1 MPHLSPRHVAVHG
14 AFPDVKAVDL
24 SRKTGYDNAR
34 MYEHLFSLIQRCNAI
49 GITSHFRPDGD
60 AIGST
65 LALGLALQSMGKKVW
80 MWNEDGVPA
89 RYAFLQGTEQI
100 QSLPQELPADMEM
113 LICVDTGDWKRLGD
127 VSQKLFADFPLIV
140 NIDHHGTNTRYGHV
154 HVIEPETAACAY
166 VLFNVLRSWGVKLT
180 RPVAEALYVGI
191 STDTGSFQYGSTTA
205 EVMHA
210 AAELLA
216 AGVDVAE
223 VNRRVYQEVPY
234 TALLMQREVLNYMV
248 VESEGMLAHYSMPA
262 GRKAELGVGL
272 EDTKDL
278 VDVVR
283 VLQGVKVAV
292 IFEDLE
298 DGRIRVSL
306 RSKDAAVNVA
316 SIAALFGGGGH
327 AMASGIRMRGTL
339 EDCRDAVLN
348 AIRKELA
355 HA

>member
-1 MPHLSPRHVAVHG
+1 
-14 AFPDVKAVDL
+14 
-24 SRKTGYDNAR
+24 
-34 MYEHLFSLIQRCNAI
+34 MYEQLYSRIQQCSTI
-49 GITSHFRPDGD
+49 GVTSHFRPDGD

-65 LALGLALQSMGKKVW
+65 LALGLALQAMGKKVY

-89 RYAFLQGTEQI
+89 RYAFLEGTEQI
-100 QSLPQELPADMEM
+100 LPLPEEVPADLEM

-127 VSQKLFADFPLIV
+127 VSQRLFAEFPLIV

-154 HVIEPETAACAY
+154 HVIEPETAACAF
-166 VLFNVLRSWGVKLT
+166 VLFNILREWGVELT
-180 RPVAEALYVGI
+180 RPMADALYVGI
-191 STDTGSFQYGSTTA
+191 STDTGSFQYGSTTPA
-205 EVMHA
+205 VMHA
-210 AAELLA
+210 AGELLA
-216 AGVDVAE
+216 AGVDVAD

-234 TALLMQREVLNYMV
+234 TALLMQREVLNNMV
-248 VESEGMLAHYSMPA
+248 VEADGQLAHYSMPG

-283 VLQGVKVAV
+283 VLQGVRAAL

-306 RSKDAAVNVA
+306 RSKDPAVNVA
-316 SIAALFGGGGH
+316 AIASRFGGGGH

-339 EDCRDAVLN
+339 EDCRAQVL
-348 AIRKELA
+348 AATRKELGYE
-355 HA
+355 

>member
-1 MPHLSPRHVAVHG
+1 
-14 AFPDVKAVDL
+14 
-24 SRKTGYDNAR
+24 
-34 MYEHLFSLIQRCNAI
+34 MYEQLYSRIQQCSTI
-49 GITSHFRPDGD
+49 GVTSHFRPDGD

-65 LALGLALQSMGKKVW
+65 LALGLALQSMGKKVY

-89 RYAFLQGTEQI
+89 RYAFLEGAGQI
-100 QSLPQELPADMEM
+100 QPLPEEVPDDLEM

-127 VSQKLFADFPLIV
+127 VSQRLFAEFPLIV

-154 HVIEPETAACAY
+154 HVIEPETAACAF
-166 VLFNVLRSWGVKLT
+166 VLFNILHEWGVEFT
-180 RPVAEALYVGI
+180 RPIADALYVGI
-191 STDTGSFQYGSTTA
+191 STDTGSFQYGSTTPA
-205 EVMHA
+205 VMHA
-210 AAELLA
+210 AGELLA
-216 AGVDVAE
+216 AGVDVAD

-234 TALLMQREVLNYMV
+234 TALLMQREVLNNMV
-248 VESEGMLAHYSMPA
+248 VEADGQLAHYSMPG

-283 VLQGVKVAV
+283 VLQGVRAAL

-306 RSKDAAVNVA
+306 RSKDPAVNVA
-316 SIAALFGGGGH
+316 AIAAQFGGGGH

-339 EDCRDAVLN
+339 EECRARVL
-348 AIRKELA
+348 AATRKELGYE
-355 HA
+355 

>member
-1 MPHLSPRHVAVHG
+1 
-14 AFPDVKAVDL
+14 
-24 SRKTGYDNAR
+24 
-34 MYEHLFSLIQRCNAI
+34 MYEQLYSRIQQCSTI
-49 GITSHFRPDGD
+49 GVTSHFRPDGD

-65 LALGLALQSMGKKVW
+65 LALGLALQAMGKKVY

-89 RYAFLQGTEQI
+89 RYAFLEGTEQI
-100 QSLPQELPADMEM
+100 LPLPEEVPADLEM

-127 VSQKLFADFPLIV
+127 VSQRLFAEFPLIV

-154 HVIEPETAACAY
+154 QVIEPETAACAF
-166 VLFNVLRSWGVKLT
+166 VLFNILREWGVELT
-180 RPVAEALYVGI
+180 RPMADALYVGI
-191 STDTGSFQYGSTTA
+191 STDTGSFQYGSTTPA
-205 EVMHA
+205 VMHA
-210 AAELLA
+210 AGELLA
-216 AGVDVAE
+216 AGVNVAD

-234 TALLMQREVLNYMV
+234 TALLMQREVLNNMV
-248 VESEGMLAHYSMPA
+248 VEADGQLAHYSMPG

-283 VLQGVKVAV
+283 VLQGVRAAL

-306 RSKDAAVNVA
+306 RSKDPAVNVA
-316 SIAALFGGGGH
+316 AIASRFGGGGH

-339 EDCRDAVLN
+339 EDCRAQVL
-348 AIRKELA
+348 AATRKELGYE
-355 HA
+355 